1 MSETDARSTELA
13 AIMFTDIA
21 EYSRMMEE
29 DEERTIRVLKRHNE
43 IVLPL
48 IEAAGGE
55 VIDAIGDGL
64 FVLFPSVRNAVTCA
78 TSLQDAVTLAGRDV
92 PSDERFRLRIGI
104 HLGEIW
110 RDGDRVFG
118 NGVNIAARV
127 QPFARPGGVCITEDV
142 YRQVGNNLG
151 LKLSSIGARE
161 LKNISRKIELFELE
175 TGHED
180 PRRNA
185 SADRTPHEKPR
196 ETLREFDR
204 VKERLIAEKEKMAHR
219 HAADGSD
226 NLEKSIE
233 SKVFSLVEHV
243 MDRAISK
250 WEGLPDEKKDT
261 IIGKIEDGLS
271 EAGLDGDVQISL
283 GGRRAAT
290 RHAEAAEKKRKK
302 AKKDAVENVSA
313 GLIFGTG
320 FGLGYFAFGIGW
332 MVWPMIL
339 VGVLPFLSG
348 LKKMRRIASDAGKE
362 RAERPKV
369 IERNILALARQLG
382 GTVTV
387 VQLASRAELELDE
400 VQDVLDR
407 LTARGYVTQHAR
419 GSVIEYEFPG
429 LGAE

>member
-1 MSETDARSTELA
+1 MSETETRSTELA

-29 DEERTIRVLKRHNE
+29 DEERTIGVLKRHNE

-48 IEAAGGE
+48 IEAADGE

-64 FVLFPSVRNAVTCA
+64 FVLFQSVRSAVTCA

-92 PSDERFRLRIGI
+92 PSEERFRLRIGI

-110 RDGDRVFG
+110 RDSGRVYG

-151 LKLSSIGARE
+151 LNLTSIGAKE
-161 LKNISRKIELFELE
+161 LKNISRKVELFELE
-175 TGHED
+175 TGNED
-180 PRRNA
+180 PARGTAAERA
-185 SADRTPHEKPR
+185 SHEKPR
-196 ETLREFDR
+196 EALREFDR

-219 HAADGSD
+219 HAADGGDS
-226 NLEKSIE
+226 LERTIE

-271 EAGLDGDVQISL
+271 EAGVDGDVQISL
-283 GGRRAAT
+283 GGGRSAARR
-290 RHAEAAEKKRKK
+290 AEAAEKKRRK
-302 AKKDAVENVSA
+302 AKKDAVENVSV
-313 GLIFGTG
+313 GLVFGTA
-320 FGLGYFAFGIGW
+320 FGLGYFSFGIGW

-339 VGVLPFLSG
+339 VGVLPLLSG
-348 LKKMRRIASDAGKE
+348 LRKMRRIASDAGKE

-369 IERNILALARQLG
+369 IERKILALARELG

-387 VQLASRAELELDE
+387 VQLASRTELELDE

-419 GSVIEYEFPG
+419 GSVVEYEFPG
-429 LGAE
+429 LGLE